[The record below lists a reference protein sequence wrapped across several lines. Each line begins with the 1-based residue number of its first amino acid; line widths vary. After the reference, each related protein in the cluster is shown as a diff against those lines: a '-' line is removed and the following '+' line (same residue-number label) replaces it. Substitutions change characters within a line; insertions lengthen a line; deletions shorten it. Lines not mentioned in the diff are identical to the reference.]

1 MMIIFDGK
9 MTMMIMINKEGLVR
23 IFVCL
28 RRLGAR
34 GGFWGDIIEPANYLG
49 IILDVM
55 GSGMP
60 CDVLSIMGL
69 VYSKISPESG
79 VPEETG
85 Q

>member
-1 MMIIFDGK
+1 
-9 MTMMIMINKEGLVR
+9 MMIMINKEGLVR

-34 GGFWGDIIEPANYLG
+34 GGFWDDIIEPANYLG

-60 CDVLSIMGL
+60 CDVLSIIGL
-69 VYSKISPESG
+69 VIPKYWVTFFNWLKITEILG
-79 VPEETG
+79 
-85 Q
+85 

>member
-1 MMIIFDGK
+1 
-9 MTMMIMINKEGLVR
+9 MIMINKEGLVR

-34 GGFWGDIIEPANYLG
+34 GGFWDDIIEPANYLG

-60 CDVLSIMGL
+60 CDVLSIIGL
-69 VYSKISPESG
+69 VIPKYWVTFFNWLKITEILG
-79 VPEETG
+79 
-85 Q
+85 

>member
-1 MMIIFDGK
+1 MK
-9 MTMMIMINKEGLVR
+9 MMIMINKEGLVR

-34 GGFWGDIIEPANYLG
+34 GGFWDDIIEPANYLG

-60 CDVLSIMGL
+60 CDVLSIIGL
-69 VYSKISPESG
+69 VIPKYKQSKKSKKRLVTNLHTEI
-79 VPEETG
+79 
-85 Q
+85 

>member
-1 MMIIFDGK
+1 

-34 GGFWGDIIEPANYLG
+34 GGFWDDIIEPANYLG

-60 CDVLSIMGL
+60 CDVLSIIGL
-69 VYSKISPESG
+69 VYSQIHG
-79 VPEETG
+79 AFFLTG
-85 Q
+85 